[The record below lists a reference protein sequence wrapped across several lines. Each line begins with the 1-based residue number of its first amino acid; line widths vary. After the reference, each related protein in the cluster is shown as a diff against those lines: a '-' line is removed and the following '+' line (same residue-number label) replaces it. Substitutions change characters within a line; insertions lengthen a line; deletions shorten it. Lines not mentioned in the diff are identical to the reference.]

1 MAWSPSRFNRPPHK
15 ESSIPVETPTRP
27 NGRTTRVP
35 KAAARVIAAL
45 SAAAG
50 DALQRVAMRYGEGGS
65 TVASTF
71 EFTIKVEPDQLDGGF
86 IAECVE
92 LPGCMSEGETEEEAL
107 DNIANAITSILEI
120 RVQDQLRSPESKRP
134 GVRDRKIS
142 VA

>member
-1 MAWSPSRFNRPPHK
+1 L
-15 ESSIPVETPTRP
+15 
-27 NGRTTRVP
+27 
-35 KAAARVIAAL
+35 IAAL

-50 DALQRVAMRYGEGGS
+50 DALLRVAMRYGEGGS
-65 TVASTF
+65 SVASTF
-71 EFTIKVEPDQLDGGF
+71 EFTIKVEPDELDGGF

-92 LPGCMSEGETEEEAL
+92 LPGCMSQGETEEEAL
-107 DNIANAITSILEI
+107 DNIADAITSILEI